1 MKRLVIAIAAFGLF
15 ACGNPLVIQTL
26 QQQSVSQIPCPADR
40 IEVIEHKIN
49 EEDGSATWM
58 ALCQGRTY
66 SCQRAAGTANNLE
79 NAQVSCSEMESQM
92 PE

>member
-1 MKRLVIAIAAFGLF
+1 MKRLAIAIAAFGLF

-26 QQQSVSQIPCPADR
+26 QEQSVSQITSCNADH
-40 IEVIEHKIN
+40 IEVIEHVIKD
-49 EEDGSATWM
+49 DGSATWM
-58 ALCQGRTY
+58 ALCEGRTY

-79 NAQVSCSEMESQM
+79 GAEVTCSEMESQM

>member
-15 ACGNPLVIQTL
+15 ACGNPFVIQEL
-26 QQQSVSQIPCPADR
+26 QQQSTSQITDCNADH
-40 IEVIEHKIN
+40 IEVIQHVIR
-49 EEDGSATWM
+49 EDGSATWT

-66 SCQRAAGTANNLE
+66 SCERAGE
-79 NAQVSCSEMESQM
+79 NAEANCSQMESQM